1 MKKYII
7 KIIIVCGFI
16 ISHIAV
22 QAQFIKAELKV
33 SGLTC
38 SMCSFA
44 TQKQLQTLTFIDS
57 IGTDLNHTTFI
68 LSFKKDSI
76 VDPELIKKKV
86 EDAGFSVASLVFT
99 FHFDNLKIENNY
111 QMGYQ
116 NSLYTFMNVKPRT
129 LNGNAKIK
137 ILDKGF
143 VTNKEYK
150 KYLKDIAAINREQA
164 SKTQKEN
171 SIYHITIL

>member
-1 MKKYII
+1 MKRYIK
-7 KIIIVCGFI
+7 KIIIICGFI
-16 ISHIAV
+16 ISQIAV
-22 QAQFIKAELKV
+22 HAQFIKAELKA

-44 TQKQLQTLTFIDS
+44 TQKQLQTLGFIDS
-57 IGTDLNHTTFI
+57 IGTDLDHTTFI

-76 VDPELIKKKV
+76 IDPNLIKQKV

-111 QMGYQ
+111 QLSYQ
-116 NSLYTFMNVKPRT
+116 NSLYTFMNVKPGT

-150 KYLKDIAAINREQA
+150 KYVKDIAAINREQA
-164 SKTQKEN
+164 SKTQKMN
-171 SIYHITIL
+171 PIYHITIL